1 MKTKR
6 GSTAVEFSL
15 ILPVL
20 LLLLAGIIDWA
31 WFLFQQAAF
40 VVATAHGARLAAG
53 MAGDADPTA
62 AATAEVRAW
71 LDAFAVDGAGASVA
85 VLVVPDGVS
94 GTVRVTATLAHDPPF
109 GLAGTPEQMGA
120 TAEGVYYGAVYT
132 P

>member
-1 MKTKR
+1 MKTKQ

-20 LLLLAGIIDWA
+20 LLVLVGIIDWA

-62 AATAEVRAW
+62 IATAEVRAW
-71 LDAFAVDGAGASVA
+71 LDAFAVDGAGANVQ
-85 VLVVPDGVS
+85 VLVVPDGLTGSVH
-94 GTVRVTATLAHDPPF
+94 VTATLPHDPLF
-109 GLAGTPEQMGA
+109 GLAGTPSQMGA
-120 TAEGVYYGAVYT
+120 TADGVYYGGIYT

>member
-1 MKTKR
+1 MNAKR
-6 GSTAVEFSL
+6 GSTAIEFSL

-53 MAGDADPTA
+53 LAGETDPTT
-62 AATAEVRAW
+62 AATTEVRAW
-71 LDAFAVDGAGASVA
+71 LDAFAVDGSGATVA
-85 VLVVPDGVS
+85 VLVVPDGLT
-94 GTVRVTATLAHDPPF
+94 GTVHVSATLAHDPLF
-109 GLAGTPEQMGA
+109 GLAGTPAQMGA
-120 TAEGVYYGAVYT
+120 TADGVYYGGIYA